1 VIDQWSFGGS
11 TTSRFQSVS
20 SRHTPAKEAE
30 TVGKKIVIIGGVAAG
45 PKAAARARRL
55 DPSAEITIV
64 EKDEILS
71 YAGCGL
77 PYYISGMVQD
87 RRQLMATPIGVLRD
101 PQFFAKVK
109 NIRVLNKTMAT
120 SIDRKAK
127 EVEVQSVDT
136 GETQRLPYDKLVIA
150 TGAEPVEPPI
160 PGKDLK
166 NVLRLKR
173 LEDADLFREHLQ
185 GACPRVVI
193 VGGGLIGMEMT
204 EAVSECGSSVT
215 IVEMLPHLLPMI
227 DRDMALLAEKHMR
240 QRGVQVVTSARV
252 ERFEGDEDGY
262 VKRVV
267 TTNGNFEAPLAL
279 LSIGLRPNVE
289 LARNAGLII
298 GASGGIYVNE
308 YMQTSDPNIYA
319 AGDCAEKSCFV
330 RGTTCF
336 LPLGSV
342 ANKEGRVAGSNAV
355 GHVERFPGVAG
366 ATALKVFEMNVARA
380 GLSVE
385 QAAQLGIP
393 VVSATAAAPDKPH
406 YYPGAK
412 PIVLKLIA
420 EKATRRLIGIQ
431 GIGLGEVIKRVD
443 VAVTAMTAGMTVDAV
458 AGLDLTYAPPY
469 SEAMDVLINGA
480 NILRNK
486 LDGLVKGCTATE
498 LQASREAGEDMMLL
512 DVRSPDEHQA
522 GTIPGSTLIPLGA
535 VRSRLAEIPRDKRVV
550 AYCKSSLRA
559 WEASRILAGEGFD
572 NVEIL
577 DGGFLA
583 WPFETQ

>member
-1 VIDQWSFGGS
+1 M
-11 TTSRFQSVS
+11 
-20 SRHTPAKEAE
+20 
-30 TVGKKIVIIGGVAAG
+30 GKKIVVIGGVAAG

-71 YAGCGL
+71 YSGCGL

-101 PQFFAKVK
+101 PKFFAKVK
-109 NIRVLNKTMAT
+109 NIDVLNRTKAIN
-120 SIDRKAK
+120 IDRPAK
-127 EVEVQSVDT
+127 EVEVQSMDT
-136 GETQRLPYDKLVIA
+136 GETQRLSYDKLIIA

-160 PGKDLK
+160 PGKDLE

-173 LEDADLFREHLQ
+173 VEDADRFREHLQ
-185 GACPRVVI
+185 GKDCPSVVI

-204 EAVSECGSSVT
+204 EAVTECDSGVT
-215 IVEMLPHLLPMI
+215 IIEMLPHLLPML
-227 DRDMALLAEKHMR
+227 DADMALLVEKHMR
-240 QRGVQVVTSARV
+240 QRGVRVCTSTKV
-252 ERFEGDEDGY
+252 ERFEGDQDGK
-262 VKRVV
+262 VTGVV
-267 TTNGNFEAPLAL
+267 TTNGTFQAPLAL
-279 LSIGLRPNVE
+279 LSIGLRPNVA
-289 LARNAGLII
+289 LAKEAGLLI
-298 GASGGIYVNE
+298 GPSGGIHVNE
-308 YMQTSDPNIYA
+308 YMQTSDRDVYA

-355 GHVERFPGVAG
+355 GHAERFPGVAG
-366 ATALKVFEMNVARA
+366 ATALKVFEMNVGRA
-380 GLSVE
+380 GLSVA
-385 QAAQLGIP
+385 QAAELGIP

-412 PIVLKLIA
+412 PIILKLVA

-431 GIGLGEVIKRVD
+431 GVGLGDVIKRID
-443 VAVTAMTAGMTVDAV
+443 VAVTAMTAGMTVDQV
-458 AGLDLTYAPPY
+458 AGLDLAYAPPY

-486 LDGLVKGCTATE
+486 LDGMLKGCISTE
-498 LQASREAGEDMMLL
+498 LQASRKAGEDFMLL

-522 GTIPGSTLIPLGA
+522 GALPGCTLIPLGA
-535 VRSRLAEIPRDKRVV
+535 VRSRLNEIPRDKRVV
-550 AYCKSSLRA
+550 AYCESSLRA
-559 WEASRILAGEGFD
+559 WEASRILAGEGFE

-577 DGGFLA
+577 DGGFMA
-583 WPFETQ
+583 WPFETQQGA